1 MTVST
6 VLMWYF
12 LEIDENADKEESDDE
27 DREEDEDAEDVSGNE
42 SDVDLSEEKLGHSDS
57 EDENEDGTKDSD
69 EELRRAETQTKQTK
83 QPSDVKEGKTLFIR
97 NISFDSSEES
107 LHALFEQFGE
117 IDYCKIL
124 EDRRT
129 GHSRGM
135 AFVKYEMVEGAEQ
148 CLEEVSKEGS
158 G

>member
-1 MTVST
+1 M
-6 VLMWYF
+6 
-12 LEIDENADKEESDDE
+12 LEIDENADKVQIDRE
-27 DREEDEDAEDVSGNE
+27 DREDDEEDGEDIFGNE
-42 SDVDLSEEKLGHSDS
+42 SDVDSSEGKPDHSDS
-57 EDENEDGTKDSD
+57 EDENEERAEDSD
-69 EELRRAETQTKQTK
+69 EELKRKEPQTKKPK

-97 NISFDSSEES
+97 NLSFDSSEES
-107 LHALFEQFGE
+107 LQALFEQFGE

-135 AFVKYEMVEGAEQ
+135 AFVKYKTVESAEQ
-148 CLEEVSKEGS
+148 CLEEVCKEGS

>member
-1 MTVST
+1 M
-6 VLMWYF
+6 
-12 LEIDENADKEESDDE
+12 LEIDENADKGGSDDE
-27 DREEDEDAEDVSGNE
+27 DREENNSNAEEDADDVSGSE
-42 SDVDLSEEKLGHSDS
+42 SDVDSSEEKLGHSDS
-57 EDENEDGTKDSD
+57 EGEEEGGDEALK
-69 EELRRAETQTKQTK
+69 RKETQTKKPK

-124 EDRRT
+124 EDKRT

-135 AFVKYEMVEGAEQ
+135 AFVKYKTTESAEQ
-148 CLEEVSKEGS
+148 CLEEASKEGS